1 MTISTIGDQARFFAQ
16 SLATN
21 RLKQSLQTLTQELSS
36 GEVADIGTRLQ
47 GNTRLLGAIEARI
60 GALQQFQRN
69 ASDAAILL
77 DGVQHALGGAREVAS
92 SLGVELATEL
102 FAHDAVSLRNR
113 SDRAATALNQVVE
126 RLNFAVGGRFVL
138 SGLAS
143 DVPPLVSGPEIVA
156 MLSTVTA
163 GLTGADDVRQAVSAW
178 FDAPPG
184 GGGFLDHAYQGTVG
198 EPQIIPVSGDSA
210 VAIRSSAASP
220 ELRDLLKALSLAALP
235 AQGVLAGSPAE
246 QRALI
251 LGAGSAMIDADRNI
265 LAEIARVGISQQSV
279 EQAQGANA
287 SALTIL
293 GTRRNDMRSADPF
306 ETAAALSEVQSQ
318 IEAMYAVTA
327 RLSKLKLVNFLR

>member
-21 RLKQSLQTLTQELSS
+21 RLKQSLQALTQEMSS
-36 GEVADIGTRLQ
+36 GEVANIGTRLH
-47 GNTRLLGAIEARI
+47 GNTRLLGTIEARI

-69 ASDAAILL
+69 ALDAAILL
-77 DGVQHALGGAREVAS
+77 DGVQHALDGAREVAS
-92 SLGVELATEL
+92 GLGIELATEL
-102 FAHDAVSLRNR
+102 FAHDALSLRNR

-143 DVPPLVSGPEIVA
+143 DLPPLVSGSQIVS
-156 MLSTVTA
+156 MLSAVTA
-163 GLTGADDVRQAVSAW
+163 GLTSADDVRQAVTAW

-184 GGGFLDHAYQGTVG
+184 GGGFLDHAYHGTVG
-198 EPQIIPVSGDSA
+198 EPQIIPVSGDR
-210 VAIRSSAASP
+210 AIALHSSAAAP

-235 AQGVLAGSPAE
+235 AQGALAGSPAE

-251 LGAGSAMIDADRNI
+251 LGAGSAMIEADRNI
-265 LAEIARVGISQQSV
+265 VSEIARVGLLQQSA
-279 EQAQGANA
+279 EQAQVANA
-287 SALTIL
+287 AALTIL
-293 GTRRNDMRSADPF
+293 GARRNDMRSADPF